1 MSDATKTRPG
11 RPAHLPPPE
20 RFDPEIE
27 QTILLTK
34 AEWLVD
40 WGRKSS
46 LWPLG
51 FGLACCAIEMISTA
65 MTKYDISRFGAEV
78 FRASPRQADVM
89 IVAGTVT
96 HKMAP
101 RVRRLWDQMSEP
113 KWVIAMGAC
122 TVGGGPYFVHGYH
135 VVKGVDKVV
144 PVDIYLPGCPP
155 RPEALLE
162 SIMRL
167 QELIQARSARLNG
180 KQPKYTPP
188 EPGSRQAVM
197 DGLSPAEPWK
207 TEKARLHDEPKLIQE
222 QEDAAKKAAKA
233 AEKKGED
240 PVAAAEAAR
249 AKVKADQQGEPAA
262 AAAPAAAKAGA
273 KATPKKTIKKKVL
286 RPDPA
291 TDTAQ
296 WEECKHGY
304 LVPPRMAPNPGGS
317 PTPVE
322 EEIEVEVDDVD
333 AIAATESQPAE
344 AAKAAP
350 EASQAPAGD
359 PATDTSQWEECKH
372 GYDVPPP
379 MAPNYEKGD
388 G

>member
-1 MSDATKTRPG
+1 MADANATRPG
-11 RPAHLPPPE
+11 RPAYMPPPE
-20 RFDPEIE
+20 RFDPELE

-40 WGRKSS
+40 WGRKSA

-78 FRASPRQADVM
+78 FRATPRQADVM

-101 RVRRLWDQMSEP
+101 RVRRLWDQMSNP

-162 SIMRL
+162 AVMRL
-167 QELIQARSARLNG
+167 QELVMSRSKRLNDQDPG
-180 KQPKYTPP
+180 YTPP
-188 EPGSRQAVM
+188 EKGSVQAVI

-207 TEKARLHDEPKLIQE
+207 TEQARFHDQKKLDAE
-222 QEDAAKKAAKA
+222 AAAAKKKAEAAAKKKA
-233 AEKKGED
+233 DAEAKAKAEAEA
-240 PVAAAEAAR
+240 AAAEDAKAKAEADAAAQAEAEAKAEAEEKAR
-249 AKVKADQQGEPAA
+249 AEAEAEAEARARAEAEAKAKADAE
-262 AAAPAAAKAGA
+262 AKA
-273 KATPKKTIKKKVL
+273 KAE
-286 RPDPA
+286 A
-291 TDTAQ
+291 
-296 WEECKHGY
+296 E
-304 LVPPRMAPNPGGS
+304 
-317 PTPVE
+317 
-322 EEIEVEVDDVD
+322 
-333 AIAATESQPAE
+333 AE
-344 AAKAAP
+344 AAD
-350 EASQAPAGD
+350 ESDDGGD
-359 PATDTSQWEECKH
+359 DS
-372 GYDVPPP
+372 
-379 MAPNYEKGD
+379 
-388 G
+388 

>member
-155 RPEALLE
+155 RPEALIYGIRELQKKIQN
-162 SIMRL
+162 SHRL
-167 QELIQARSARLNG
+167 
-180 KQPKYTPP
+180 
-188 EPGSRQAVM
+188 
-197 DGLSPAEPWK
+197 
-207 TEKARLHDEPKLIQE
+207 
-222 QEDAAKKAAKA
+222 
-233 AEKKGED
+233 
-240 PVAAAEAAR
+240 
-249 AKVKADQQGEPAA
+249 
-262 AAAPAAAKAGA
+262 
-273 KATPKKTIKKKVL
+273 
-286 RPDPA
+286 
-291 TDTAQ
+291 
-296 WEECKHGY
+296 
-304 LVPPRMAPNPGGS
+304 
-317 PTPVE
+317 
-322 EEIEVEVDDVD
+322 
-333 AIAATESQPAE
+333 
-344 AAKAAP
+344 
-350 EASQAPAGD
+350 
-359 PATDTSQWEECKH
+359 
-372 GYDVPPP
+372 
-379 MAPNYEKGD
+379 
-388 G
+388 

>member
-1 MSDATKTRPG
+1 MSDVLSRPG

-20 RFDPEIE
+20 RFDPELE

-34 AEWLVD
+34 AEWLID

-78 FRASPRQADVM
+78 FRATPRQADVM
-89 IVAGTVT
+89 ITAGTVT

-101 RVRRLWDQMSEP
+101 RVRRLWEQMSEP

-162 SIMRL
+162 SGMRL
-167 QELIQARSARLNG
+167 QELVEARSKRLNG
-180 KQPKYTPP
+180 QDPGYTKP
-188 EPGSRQAVM
+188 EPGSRQAVK

-207 TEKARLHDEPKLIQE
+207 TEKALRYDEPKRLQE
-222 QEDAAKKAAKA
+222 EEEEAKKAAK
-233 AEKKGED
+233 
-240 PVAAAEAAR
+240 R
-249 AKVKADQQGEPAA
+249 AKKAPPKEEAE
-262 AAAPAAAKAGA
+262 AGA
-273 KATPKKTIKKKVL
+273 KSAEAPKKKTVKKTVKL
-286 RPDPA
+286 PDPA
-291 TDTAQ
+291 TDPAQ
-296 WEECKHGY
+296 WEDWKHGFK
-304 LVPPRMAPNPGGS
+304 VPPKM
-317 PTPVE
+317 TPRLEGMEREKVIE
-322 EEIEVEVDDVD
+322 EEVEG
-333 AIAATESQPAE
+333 EPEPAP
-344 AAKAAP
+344 AP
-350 EASQAPAGD
+350 EKSAQKKASEEPEAPAKD
-359 PATDTSQWEECKH
+359 PATDPDQWEEWKH
-372 GYDVPPP
+372 GFKVPPP
-379 MAPNYEKGD
+379 MKPKRKG
-388 G
+388 GSE